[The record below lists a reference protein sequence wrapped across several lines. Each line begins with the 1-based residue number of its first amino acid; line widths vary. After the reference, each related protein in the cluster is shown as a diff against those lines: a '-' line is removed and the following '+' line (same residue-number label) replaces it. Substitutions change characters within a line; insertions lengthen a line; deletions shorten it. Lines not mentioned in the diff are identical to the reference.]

1 MQLLIESKPRPPS
14 TTPAPFPC
22 TTDLHAYVKPDPGI
36 LDVSQFGN
44 VLRLETITLA
54 GMITDGAT
62 CTQLAFFLCQMC
74 KTEGGWPLRHAQRYT
89 SISFN
94 ETASFIKHSEGRK
107 VLDND

>member
-44 VLRLETITLA
+44 VLRLETITSA
-54 GMITDGAT
+54 GMITDGGDVHPA
-62 CTQLAFFLCQMC
+62 CLFSLSNVQDGGRLAAPPRSTLY
-74 KTEGGWPLRHAQRYT
+74 EH
-89 SISFN
+89 
-94 ETASFIKHSEGRK
+94 FI
-107 VLDND
+107 